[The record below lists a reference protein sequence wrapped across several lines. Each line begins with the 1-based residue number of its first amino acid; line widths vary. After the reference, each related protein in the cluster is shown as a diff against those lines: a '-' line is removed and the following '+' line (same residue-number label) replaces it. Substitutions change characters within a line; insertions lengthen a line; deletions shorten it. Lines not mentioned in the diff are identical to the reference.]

1 MRRDYKTRPDS
12 NTTRCF
18 FYQCHCRH
26 RFAVAYRSPHSPGV
40 ILIMATGGEQISE
53 ITQSRRWGPERPYG
67 PAKGGGRAFPVPRRD
82 HPSVRGCLNCA
93 LCLSRIVT
101 FNTWFSTVLSSS
113 TVNGEVAC
121 LNLYLPPY
129 CAQALLET
137 GGRDLGSRGSGQ
149 ISYYKIHFTLTTLLV
164 PFCALPTVFWLQVTD
179 NITVH
184 TFNIVVCENEYVKS
198 CNLLP
203 TLPFINTTLT
213 KALSYVITELL
224 QSDLHKIIVSP
235 QHLSADHIKVFLY
248 QILRGECTL

>member
-26 RFAVAYRSPHSPGV
+26 RFAVAYRSRHSPGV

-82 HPSVRGCLNCA
+82 HPFVRGCLNCA

-179 NITVH
+179 NIIL
-184 TFNIVVCENEYVKS
+184 FNGSFLQYCSVRKWVC
-198 CNLLP
+198 
-203 TLPFINTTLT
+203 
-213 KALSYVITELL
+213 
-224 QSDLHKIIVSP
+224 
-235 QHLSADHIKVFLY
+235 
-248 QILRGECTL
+248 